1 MLELISIDKL
11 FEHTIFGNSSDLMEK
26 HKSFEWTK
34 DASNQQKNRY

>member
-11 FEHTIFGNSSDLMEK
+11 GEHTIFGNSSDLMEK
-26 HKSFEWTK
+26 CKSFEWTK